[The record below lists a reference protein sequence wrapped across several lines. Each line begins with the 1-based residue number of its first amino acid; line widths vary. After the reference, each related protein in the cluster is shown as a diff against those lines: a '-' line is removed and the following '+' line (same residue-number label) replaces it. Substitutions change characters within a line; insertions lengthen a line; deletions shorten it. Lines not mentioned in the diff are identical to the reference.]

1 MQLKL
6 NVTLA
11 QTVVHG
17 ACNIKIKGSML
28 MNAWTDKMYIFNAIW
43 TALDTSLCQMHKCN
57 ITNVPLMITEDSNKQ

>member
-11 QTVVHG
+11 QTLVYG

-43 TALDTSLCQMHKCN
+43 TALDKSLCQMHKHN
-57 ITNVPLMITEDSNKQ
+57 IKHFPLMITEDSNKQ

>member
-11 QTVVHG
+11 QTVEHG

-28 MNAWTDKMYIFNAIW
+28 INA
-43 TALDTSLCQMHKCN
+43 
-57 ITNVPLMITEDSNKQ
+57 